1 MLSKRKDIEMSEVN
15 NGQVKIQIQKGLGIT
30 HALKKLVEEQQME
43 LSGGKITAS
52 EWNSV
57 MDKLAEIQENRKANG
72 QASIFNGGTYKTKS
86 GWQNSF
92 VVHPNQEIEFNA
104 EEISAVYEAMGAKF
118 SSKALVSSTPTP
130 PSAVD
135 ENIPKKDENPP
146 TADSNPPQATT
157 PPSKGLDLSKYTPE
171 TGDYI
176 FRNRNLANQA
186 VQTPSDPSTTYVY
199 DKDGYL
205 KQVLDEDGNEIREIY
220 RKPDGSVTYDT
231 E

>member
-57 MDKLAEIQENRKANG
+57 MYKLAEIQANRKANG

-104 EEISAVYEAMGAKF
+104 EEISAIYEAMGAKF

-135 ENIPKKDENPP
+135 ENIPKKDE
-146 TADSNPPQATT
+146 
-157 PPSKGLDLSKYTPE
+157 SKVKEVWEE
-171 TGDYI
+171 TRKVIKNGIRLQQKISQEITSGMVHRY
-176 FRNRNLANQA
+176 QV
-186 VQTPSDPSTTYVY
+186 VQV
-199 DKDGYL
+199 
-205 KQVLDEDGNEIREIY
+205 QE
-220 RKPDGSVTYDT
+220 
-231 E
+231 